1 MLGLNGFH
9 FTTTAPPSTWV
20 STGLTVDVE
29 TNFTTFDFLDNNAND
44 NALTPNTSDRIVYN
58 GVQYPVS
65 QIYVIGL
72 TIHTDTGGT
81 FNVPAV
87 SGANATGFRV
97 YDLGGGN
104 YILRPIDNTLTMP
117 GLPPLV
123 DWDTFTFTSFG
134 TTPGTSMPAQN
145 DPFAICFVAG
155 TRILTATGEKP
166 VEALAAGDLVVTR
179 DRGPQPLLWVGC
191 TTFTAASLATRP
203 NQAPIRITSGAL
215 AKNLP
220 ARPLMVSPQHRV
232 LVSGPAVQRICGKK
246 EVLIPAKALL
256 ERSGVSQMGTE
267 NDVHYY
273 HLLFERHELVQ
284 AEGALCESFFP
295 GPMAMEMLSPENR
308 CVVQRL
314 LQSTPDGTLP
324 PYPPVRPF
332 EIMRRARSLVR
343 DAHDGPL
350 AARMPQTL
358 SRAGSG
364 PLPCLR

>member
-1 MLGLNGFH
+1 MANMLRLNGFH
-9 FTTTAPPSTWV
+9 FTTAASPSTWV
-20 STGLTVDVE
+20 SSGLTVDVE

-44 NALTPNTSDRIVYN
+44 NALSVGSADRIVYN
-58 GVQYPVS
+58 GVSYQVS

-81 FNVPAV
+81 FAVPAV

-117 GLPPLV
+117 NIPPTV
-123 DWDTFTFTSFG
+123 DWDSFTFTSLG
-134 TTPGTSMPAQN
+134 TTGGTTMTAQN

-166 VEALAAGDLVVTR
+166 VEALAAGDLVVTK

-191 TTFTAASLATRP
+191 TTFSAASLATRP
-203 NQAPIRITSGAL
+203 NQAPIHIATGAL
-215 AKNLP
+215 AKNQP

-256 ERSGVSQMGTE
+256 ERPGVSQMGPAK
-267 NDVHYY
+267 DVHYY
-273 HLLFERHELVQ
+273 HLLFGRHELVQ

-308 CVVQRL
+308 REVQRL
-314 LQSTPDGTLP
+314 LLATPDGTLP

-332 EIMRRARSLVR
+332 EIMRRARILAR
-343 DAHDGPL
+343 EAHDGPL
-350 AARMPQTL
+350 AAWMPKAL
-358 SRAGSG
+358 SRA
-364 PLPCLR
+364 